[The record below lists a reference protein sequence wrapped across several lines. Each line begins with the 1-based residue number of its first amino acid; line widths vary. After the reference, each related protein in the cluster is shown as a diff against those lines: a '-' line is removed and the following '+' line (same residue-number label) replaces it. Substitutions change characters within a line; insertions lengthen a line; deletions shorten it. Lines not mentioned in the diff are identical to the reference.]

1 MNIKAHQFYHIHL
14 ISDGTGQ
21 TLDTVARAAMAC
33 YKNHDPIQHIYALV
47 RTEKQLDVVF
57 NKIEQEPGIVLFTMI
72 DPHLRHCLE
81 KHCAKLSIP
90 SVSILDPVISSLQ
103 TYLNAK
109 SEPVIGGQYDLNTHY
124 FKRMDALNYTLIH
137 DDGQHLWDIAAADI
151 ILIGIS
157 RTSKTPTS
165 IYLANRGM
173 KTANIPLVIEV
184 GVPKELEE
192 LNHPMIVGLVASTDR
207 IAQIRRNRLDTIKEK
222 KDSLYVDRRSIT
234 EEIKFMR
241 SLCLRNNWPVIDV
254 TRKSIE
260 ETAAS
265 ILNLYNDL
273 VET

>member
-1 MNIKAHQFYHIHL
+1 MTSKAHQFYHIHL

-47 RTEKQLDVVF
+47 RTSKQLDAVF
-57 NKIEQEPGIVLFTMI
+57 EKVEQEPGIVLFTMT
-72 DPHLRHCLE
+72 DPHLRHRLE
-81 KHCAKLSIP
+81 KHCSRLSIP

-109 SEPVIGGQYDLNTHY
+109 SEPVIGGQYDLNTYY

-137 DDGQHLWDIAAADI
+137 DDGQHLSDIAAADI

-173 KTANIPLVIEV
+173 KVANIPLVVEV
-184 GVPKELEE
+184 GVPKELEN
-192 LNHPMIVGLVASTDR
+192 LDHPMIVGLVASTDR
-207 IAQIRRNRLDTIKEK
+207 IAQIRRNRLDTLKEHK
-222 KDSLYVDRRSIT
+222 TSKYDDRRAIT

-241 SLCLRNNWPVIDV
+241 ALCARNNWPVIDV

-265 ILNLYNDL
+265 ILNLYSDL
-273 VET
+273 VES